1 MGTNLPWQMVFSI
14 LWFFYVLSS
23 ERQHGWNS
31 QCLAQCLPEAPAPV
45 LLSGC
50 QGDSEWRQTPE
61 LRSLSEESKCF
72 RRLLVKSGQLW
83 IAQYRSRVKSKLSGT
98 LYSQCGLLP
107 GFEDLI
113 CIWQSFSI
121 AIFWKCPLSFLLYLS
136 LLTSLFPLWFSG
148 IKKLKVIFLLCLLT
162 VQPSQ
167 MVFKLSYRSEKFYYF
182 CTIFFLFLPHDSSK
196 DSVYLQLIIS
206 GFSYISLNA
215 SNIFEET
222 CWSLFILIGQ
232 KIL

>member
-1 MGTNLPWQMVFSI
+1 MTDGVFNI
-14 LWFFYVLSS
+14 AIFLCVLSS

-31 QCLAQCLPEAPAPV
+31 QCLTQRLPAPPAPV

-50 QGDSEWRQTPE
+50 QGDSKWRQTPE
-61 LRSLSEESKCF
+61 LRSLSEESKCL
-72 RRLLVKSGQLW
+72 RRILVKSGQLW
-83 IAQYRSRVKSKLSGT
+83 IAQYRSSGWNQSCQEPFTVSKF
-98 LYSQCGLLP
+98 CGLLP

-121 AIFWKCPLSFLLYLS
+121 AMFWKCPLSFLLYLS

-162 VQPSQ
+162 VQPPQ

-196 DSVYLQLIIS
+196 DSVYLRLIIS
-206 GFSYISLNA
+206 DFSYNSLNA

-222 CWSLFILIGQ
+222 CLSLFILIGQ